1 MCTEVI
7 TRLLFTKQF
16 LIEIKQGPSSSRKLS
31 LLMDIF
37 RAYDRIE
44 RNLPGQENTFGSLL
58 IDSYKVYKG
67 YRPEANLSLD
77 NSQLLEQALAFCKT
91 KQAQSRVRV
100 GAGGVRG
107 GLASSLGVVSARGK
121 RGMATG
127 RRGRPSVMKSTTAP
141 ASSIS
146 REHIPSASKLGFP
159 NFNQP
164 PASTSAAAN
173 SNAVM
178 QEALKLL
185 QSSGGSAS
193 KLPQHLQNIPGISN
207 LLALFSNT
215 NKSTKDTTNPKPSTS
230 TAPAPA
236 KKESAPQQKSSEQP
250 PSKSSSSSNPTAD
263 LLKSLTSG
271 SSMLSSSAALG
282 MMDPSM
288 LAALS
293 NPMAFMNPMALA
305 MGLSDPNAMAK
316 IQAEYQQW
324 MLAQSYLL
332 SGMSLNPSAF
342 YSSNR
347 GGASRGRGG
356 SSRAKPPLNRR
367 PTAPF
372 SSAGASSGTSMSAPQ
387 TSAGPS
393 QPPKSA
399 HQPSKPTNQLPKPA
413 HQPPKPSQQP
423 PKPAHQPPKSTNQPP
438 KPANQPPKPANQPS
452 KPAPLPPKPGTQPP
466 KPQSQQ
472 PPALDL
478 KLPTSNPS
486 KPISSKTISH
496 QMDSIFKA
504 SQMVSKPGAKTSE
517 QIMRNIQQQ
526 QVLDLAKAL
535 TSLPAVDLAR
545 LDQRN
550 LSALKASRHSLPSTS
565 TERSKT
571 SSTKPPAPTTSKPAA
586 AVSNFPLNL
595 GRDITVTATSG
606 KPSSDSSKLKQQ
618 SASITTN
625 YAQLASTLA
634 AFQNQ
639 GLLLGKQHHS
649 GISPNDPQNL
659 AFNVLKNLP
668 ASMSLLVNKSGSSS
682 SSSKP
687 PKAHSTPASSLEVIV
702 KGQPPVPAMP
712 KLTPAPGILPS
723 REQSKKG
730 KSLAPP
736 PLVQTPPLV
745 NPPTHHPQH
754 PISLVKKQNVQGS
767 GAQGRRDSGDDSDVV
782 ILD

>member
-1 MCTEVI
+1 
-7 TRLLFTKQF
+7 
-16 LIEIKQGPSSSRKLS
+16 
-31 LLMDIF
+31 
-37 RAYDRIE
+37 
-44 RNLPGQENTFGSLL
+44 
-58 IDSYKVYKG
+58 
-67 YRPEANLSLD
+67 
-77 NSQLLEQALAFCKT
+77 
-91 KQAQSRVRV
+91 
-100 GAGGVRG
+100 
-107 GLASSLGVVSARGK
+107 
-121 RGMATG
+121 
-127 RRGRPSVMKSTTAP
+127 VMKSTTAP
-141 ASSIS
+141 ASSIP
-146 REHIPSASKLGFP
+146 REHIPSTSKLGFP

-164 PASTSAAAN
+164 STSTSAAAN

-207 LLALFSNT
+207 LLALFSNA

-230 TAPAPA
+230 TAATPA
-236 KKESAPQQKSSEQP
+236 KKEPAPPQKSSEQQ

-271 SSMLSSSAALG
+271 SSMMSNSAALG

-342 YSSNR
+342 YSANR

-372 SSAGASSGTSMSAPQ
+372 SSVGASSGTSMSTPQ

-393 QPPKSA
+393 QPSKPA
-399 HQPSKPTNQLPKPA
+399 NQPPKPTNQLPKPA
-413 HQPPKPSQQP
+413 HQPPKPAHQP
-423 PKPAHQPPKSTNQPP
+423 PKPANQPP
-438 KPANQPPKPANQPS
+438 KPANQPPKPANQ
-452 KPAPLPPKPGTQPP
+452 PPKPGTQPP

-486 KPISSKTISH
+486 KPVSSKTMSH

-504 SQMVSKPGAKTSE
+504 SQMVSKPGKTNE

-550 LSALKASRHSLPSTS
+550 LAALKASRHSSPSTS

-606 KPSSDSSKLKQQ
+606 KPPPDSSKLKQQ
-618 SASITTN
+618 SSASITTN

-639 GLLLGKQHHS
+639 GLLMGKQHHS

-687 PKAHSTPASSLEVIV
+687 PKAHSTPSSSLEVIV

-712 KLTPAPGILPS
+712 KLTPAPGVLPS